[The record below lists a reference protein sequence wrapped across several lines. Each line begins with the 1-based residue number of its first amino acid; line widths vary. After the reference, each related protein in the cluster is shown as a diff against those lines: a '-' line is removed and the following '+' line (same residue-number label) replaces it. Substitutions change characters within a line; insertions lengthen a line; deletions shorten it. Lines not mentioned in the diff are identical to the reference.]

1 MLSLS
6 PCMHVKDVW
15 ENEFVTDV
23 TETPKATVALLFSV
37 LLHCSCLGEHL

>member
-37 LLHCSCLGEHL
+37 LLHCSCLG